1 MIKHIL
7 DNEVINEGMDG
18 IITIAGND
26 GKLAE
31 KILMLLDNKPLRKKI
46 GENAKERV
54 KSFKW
59 ECSAKKIEKIYKQ
72 ILGEN

>member
-1 MIKHIL
+1 
-7 DNEVINEGMDG
+7 MDG
-18 IITIAGND
+18 IITTAGNNER
-26 GKLAE
+26 LAE
-31 KILMLLDNKPLRKKI
+31 KILMFLNNKSLRKKI

-54 KSFKW
+54 KSFKR